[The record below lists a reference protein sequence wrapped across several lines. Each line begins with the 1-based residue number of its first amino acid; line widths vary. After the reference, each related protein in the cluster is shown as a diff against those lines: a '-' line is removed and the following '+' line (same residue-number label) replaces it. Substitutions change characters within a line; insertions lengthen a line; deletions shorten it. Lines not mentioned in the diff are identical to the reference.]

1 MNYLEIANSGFLF
14 VLCLIPV
21 LVILVQT
28 FIFIR
33 AAWRKGIELGFD
45 KEKMKKC
52 ITTSA
57 TFSVIPSLSLVAL
70 FVALSVG
77 IGKFFPWL
85 RLSNIGAGAYEA
97 VAAEI
102 AMTTTGASSWEEL
115 TLAGFVTVMLC
126 MNLGMSI
133 APLNTLITA
142 KGFNK
147 SLKKAR
153 TTNPFILIGTSAAFA
168 GIIARLTVPYFLDV
182 SHILPLIAAVAGAL
196 IMFLCTY
203 FGKNNHLLIEF
214 GLSLG
219 IIGGVV
225 ICILAALAGIA

>member
-1 MNYLEIANSGFLF
+1 MNYLEVANSGFMF

-21 LVILVQT
+21 LIILAQT
-28 FIFIR
+28 FIFIHS
-33 AAWRKGIELGFD
+33 AWKKGLELGFD
-45 KEKMKKC
+45 KAKMKQC

-57 TFSVIPSLSLVAL
+57 TFSIIPSLSLVAL

-102 AMTTTGASSWEEL
+102 AMTTSGASEWSEL

-126 MNLGMSI
+126 MNFGMSI
-133 APLNTLITA
+133 APLNTILTQ
-142 KGFNK
+142 KGYDK
-147 SLKKAR
+147 KLKKAR
-153 TTNPFILIGTSAAFA
+153 KSNAFILIGTSAAFA

-182 SHILPLIAAVAGAL
+182 AHILPLAAAVSGAL
-196 IMFLCTY
+196 IMFLCSY
-203 FGKNNHLLIEF
+203 FGKNKPVLKEF

-219 IIGGVV
+219 IVGGVV
-225 ICILAALAGIA
+225 VCIICAAAGLG